1 MVKCASA
8 SSYQHVSVLDV
19 EVEEEEEGDEEAEEG
34 DGGAFPQTPHLIQ
47 GFPHQPHAARALS
60 GTCGRTTTGEV
71 RRWSDLLPVVVS
83 APLHGSHLDFF
94 YCCCAS
100 TDFWEAIIFH

>member
-1 MVKCASA
+1 MRVRVT
-8 SSYQHVSVLDV
+8 YQHVSVLDV

-60 GTCGRTTTGEV
+60 GTCGRSTTTTGEV
-71 RRWSDLLPVVVS
+71 RRWSDLLPVSQVILTFLLLLCVN
-83 APLHGSHLDFF
+83 
-94 YCCCAS
+94 
-100 TDFWEAIIFH
+100 